1 MNRKQRRRLK
11 KDRQAA
17 ASADAAGNGV
27 DALLDEAARCHQ
39 QGRPTEAL
47 DLYRRVLKA
56 EPDNFP
62 AHANRGNVL
71 AGVGRTADA
80 AEAYGR
86 ALDLEPSSVPVLCNL
101 AVLKS
106 ETGKREEA
114 LAIYRRILALAPD
127 DAEARHGLTLIKKFE
142 PGDPDIA
149 AMEELRGRPGLA
161 EEKRMFLDFALAKA
175 LNDTGDHDRAF
186 EAMASANRVKRTT
199 MDFDIAAEEA
209 LVERIIGVFGEP
221 LLDGGRESG
230 FGGETPIFIVGMPRS
245 GTTLVEQI
253 LASHTDVTGGGELN
267 HFRDVVTGRGEAG
280 PGLQGIS
287 SDGRGFPE
295 GATGL
300 APGDFRRLG
309 ETYLALLR
317 GQAPEAPRITDKM
330 PRNFFFAGLIRLAL
344 PGARIV
350 HCTRNPVDTCL
361 SCYQIHFP
369 AGQEFTYDLTEL
381 GRYYRLYRRLM
392 DHWRAVLGDRVFPI
406 AYEDLVAAPE
416 THMRALLD
424 FAGLP
429 WQDACLDFHKTERQ
443 IRTASAQQVRRPIY
457 RTAVQRWK
465 KYEKHLGPLLEA
477 LGPLAQDC

>member
-1 MNRKQRRRLK
+1 MNRKQRRRQKAEK
-11 KDRQAA
+11 KDAAGLLAEAQALYAQGRVAGALDLCRRAVKMDPGDSGAHGNLGIVLAGLGKVEDAA
-17 ASADAAGNGV
+17 ASY
-27 DALLDEAARCHQ
+27 E
-39 QGRPTEAL
+39 
-47 DLYRRVLKA
+47 
-56 EPDNFP
+56 
-62 AHANRGNVL
+62 
-71 AGVGRTADA
+71 
-80 AEAYGR
+80 R
-86 ALDLEPSSVPVLCNL
+86 ALAIEPQLVPVLCNL

-114 LAIYRRILALAPD
+114 LALYRRILALAPD
-127 DAEARHGLTLIKKFE
+127 DAEAHHGLTLIKKFE

-161 EEKRMFLDFALAKA
+161 EEKCMFLDFALAKA
-175 LNDTGDHDRAF
+175 LNNIGDHDRAF
-186 EAMASANRVKRTT
+186 EAMASANRVKRAT

-209 LVERIIGVFGEP
+209 LVDRIIGVFGEP
-221 LLDGGRESG
+221 LLDGGRESDLG
-230 FGGETPIFIVGMPRS
+230 DETPIFIVGMPRS

-267 HFRDVVTGRGEAG
+267 YFRDVVTGRGEAG

-287 SDGRGFPE
+287 SDGKGFPE
-295 GATGL
+295 GAAGL
-300 APGDFRRLG
+300 QPGDFRRLG

-369 AGQEFTYDLTEL
+369 SGQEFTYDLTDL

-392 DHWRAVLGDRVFPI
+392 DHWRAVLGDRMFHI
-406 AYEDLVAAPE
+406 AYEDLVAEPE
-416 THMRALLD
+416 KHMRALLD

-443 IRTASAQQVRRPIY
+443 IRTASAQQVRRPLY

-465 KYEKHLGPLLEA
+465 KYEKHLGPLLDA
-477 LGPLAQDC
+477 LGPLAQDG